1 MPAEFTLA
9 ITVRP
14 AAALQGLVR
23 VPGDKSISHRYAILA
38 ALADGVSRLSHYA
51 PGQDCQSTLRCLEAL
66 GVVVSRHEALDRA
79 TGATIPTVQIV
90 GRGLGGL
97 QPPAGP
103 LDCGNSGS
111 TLRML
116 AGVLAAHPFT
126 SVLTGDASLRRR
138 PMMRVVTP
146 LAQMGAVLEAA
157 EGRPPLTV
165 HGGRLA
171 PIRYE
176 PSPPSAQVK
185 TAILLAGLHADGET
199 IVEETTLTRDHTER
213 GLRLF
218 GARVVTEGTTVRLQ
232 GPQRLQ
238 GRAVDVPGDVSSAA
252 FWACAAAALPGSF
265 VEMRG
270 VGLNPSRTAI
280 FDVLRRMGAD
290 LETTV
295 EDGHDDEPVGRV
307 RVRHAGLR
315 PLVLTP
321 GEVPGLIDELPV
333 LAALATHG
341 GDLRVT
347 GAGELRAK
355 ESDRI
360 TALVNGLRAMGADAD
375 ELPDGFHVRGS
386 RRLLGGEADACDD
399 HRLAMAFAVAALGAT
414 QPTVI
419 HGADAVNVSYP
430 GFFDVLTALR
440 RS

>member
-1 MPAEFTLA
+1 MPAEFTQTISVL
-9 ITVRP
+9 P
-14 AAALQGLVR
+14 ATSLEGVVR
-23 VPGDKSISHRYAILA
+23 VPGDKSVSHRYAILA
-38 ALADGVSRLSHYA
+38 ALANGVTRLSNYA

-66 GVVVSRHEALDRA
+66 GVTVSRHDALDRT
-79 TGATIPTVQIV
+79 TGALVPTVQIV

-97 QPPAGP
+97 RPPAGP

-116 AGVLAAHPFT
+116 AGVLAAHPFD

-138 PMMRVVTP
+138 PMLRVVTP
-146 LAQMGAVLEAA
+146 LSQMGAHLEATD
-157 EGRPPLTV
+157 GRPPLTIR
-165 HGGRLA
+165 GGRLE

-185 TAILLAGLHADGET
+185 TAILLAGLHTAGET
-199 IVEETTLTRDHTER
+199 IVDEPTRTRDHTER
-213 GLRLF
+213 GLRAF
-218 GARVVTEGTTVRLQ
+218 GAHVAVEGSTIRLQ
-232 GPQRLQ
+232 GQQRLT
-238 GRAVDVPGDVSSAA
+238 GGSFAVPGDVSSAA
-252 FWACAAAALPGSF
+252 FWASAAAALPGSL
-265 VEMRG
+265 VDVHH

-290 LETTV
+290 IELTPDADHGE
-295 EDGHDDEPVGRV
+295 EPVGRV
-307 RVRHAGLR
+307 RVRHGTVL
-315 PLVLTP
+315 PLVLRP
-321 GEVPGLIDELPV
+321 DEVPGLIDELPV

-375 ELPDGFHVRGS
+375 ELPDGFHVRGA
-386 RRLLGGEADACDD
+386 RPLLGGEVDACDD
-399 HRLAMAFAVAALGAT
+399 HRLAMAFAVAALGAL

-419 HGADAVNVSYP
+419 HGADAVDVSYP
-430 GFFDVLTALR
+430 GFFDVLAALR
-440 RS
+440 R

>member
-1 MPAEFTLA
+1 
-9 ITVRP
+9 
-14 AAALQGLVR
+14 
-23 VPGDKSISHRYAILA
+23 
-38 ALADGVSRLSHYA
+38 
-51 PGQDCQSTLRCLEAL
+51 
-66 GVVVSRHEALDRA
+66 
-79 TGATIPTVQIV
+79 
-90 GRGLGGL
+90 
-97 QPPAGP
+97 
-103 LDCGNSGS
+103 
-111 TLRML
+111 
-116 AGVLAAHPFT
+116 
-126 SVLTGDASLRRR
+126 
-138 PMMRVVTP
+138 
-146 LAQMGAVLEAA
+146 
-157 EGRPPLTV
+157 
-165 HGGRLA
+165 
-171 PIRYE
+171 
-176 PSPPSAQVK
+176 
-185 TAILLAGLHADGET
+185 
-199 IVEETTLTRDHTER
+199 
-213 GLRLF
+213 
-218 GARVVTEGTTVRLQ
+218 
-232 GPQRLQ
+232 
-238 GRAVDVPGDVSSAA
+238 
-252 FWACAAAALPGSF
+252 
-265 VEMRG
+265 
-270 VGLNPSRTAI
+270 
-280 FDVLRRMGAD
+280 MGAD